1 VQVLE
6 VHPGGI
12 EEENVMT
19 LRMMDHY
26 GWWNVRGGSWCQVDI
41 QCCPQHFWNGSV
53 LNYLHLYDEINLC
66 QEIPTEISGMHVLD
80 AAGTLIPWA
89 IVLQE
94 LMLMAKA

>member
-1 VQVLE
+1 MDGGMLE
-6 VHPGGI
+6 EAVGAKLI
-12 EEENVMT
+12 YNV
-19 LRMMDHY
+19 
-26 GWWNVRGGSWCQVDI
+26 V
-41 QCCPQHFWNGSV
+41 PQHFWNGSV